1 VAPKS
6 GGGLAGEVKMAATT
20 YTIYIVNQ
28 SATKQTFWCFPAPPQ
43 ELANDP
49 GVDANSG
56 ALLAVSLNNQGNANF
71 AVPAQGDVEAG
82 DEEAGVNPE
91 IVSDVTGDASLRQPF
106 EVSYLTMQLTEQSSP
121 GSSPLTYYITTGHD
135 ITTGSDGSDALAS
148 GVERSSNLIAITIP
162 DSFQNQSCTVRYDA
176 PGRWSESPGEPV
188 TQALTSSSEG
198 GVQADI
204 IKNVSWNQ
212 ATAVEG
218 KLTVLSG
225 TLTVTTALVA
235 RFTYF
240 VLSGVE
246 FSVVNSQPGQATFEL
261 RYSGSKS
268 AAAVKS
274 LFRAGAQL
282 LLGGAGKS

>member
-1 VAPKS
+1 
-6 GGGLAGEVKMAATT
+6 LAATT

-49 GVDANSG
+49 DAYANSG

-71 AVPAQGDVEAG
+71 AVPAQGGVEAG
-82 DEEAGVNPE
+82 DEEAGLNAE

-121 GSSPLTYYITTGHD
+121 ESSPLTYYITTAHD
-135 ITTGSDGSDALAS
+135 ITTGVDGSDALAS
-148 GVERSSNLIAITIP
+148 EDERSSNLIAITIP

-188 TQALTSSSEG
+188 TQALTSNSER
-198 GVQADI
+198 GVQADV
-204 IKNVSWNQ
+204 IKNVIWNQ
-212 ATAVEG
+212 GTAVPEG

-225 TLTVTTALVA
+225 TLTVTTALGA

-240 VLSGVE
+240 VLSGVQ
-246 FSVVNSQPGQATFEL
+246 FSVTNSQLGQTTFEF
-261 RYSGSKS
+261 RYTGSMS
-268 AAAVKS
+268 AMAVKS
-274 LFRAGAQL
+274 LFRAGARL
-282 LLGGAGKS
+282 LLGGA